1 MEHIAVHGGFL
12 EIRPDV
18 VTVLAQSAE
27 RASMIDIDRAKLA
40 AKRAEE
46 ALQAKEESFNDTLAE
61 LELKRAINRIN
72 VYETRAK

>member
-27 RASMIDIDRAKLA
+27 RASIDRYRPCQIGGETCGRGTPG
-40 AKRAEE
+40 KRGEF
-46 ALQAKEESFNDTLAE
+46 Q
-61 LELKRAINRIN
+61 
-72 VYETRAK
+72 